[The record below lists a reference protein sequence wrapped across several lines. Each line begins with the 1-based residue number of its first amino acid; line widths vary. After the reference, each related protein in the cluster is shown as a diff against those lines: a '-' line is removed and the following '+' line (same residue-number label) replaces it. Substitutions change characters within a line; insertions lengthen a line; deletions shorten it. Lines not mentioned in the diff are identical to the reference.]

1 MDAFFRT
8 PLLIWSPGR
17 IEPGVDD
24 TLGSQIDLAP
34 TVLQLLQLE
43 ATHAFQ
49 GISLLTDVAAEKRVV
64 LMGNENAWSIRSAA
78 TRCYATGQACFA
90 NMPPYCPTGY
100 TPTFTG
106 HRCFSYAGDIL
117 TEPDGFDVNAQPA
130 VERDDANL
138 LLARGHRLIDN
149 NSYLLLH
156 DALFPDELRSAAAL
170 KTRP

>member
-1 MDAFFRT
+1 MWFNASLTTRERGPWFKNTIFLFLGDHSIWIFPENGKRDLSAEEKVDAFFRT

-90 NMPPYCPTGY
+90 RG
-100 TPTFTG
+100 
-106 HRCFSYAGDIL
+106 I
-117 TEPDGFDVNAQPA
+117 TESGV
-130 VERDDANL
+130 
-138 LLARGHRLIDN
+138 
-149 NSYLLLH
+149 
-156 DALFPDELRSAAAL
+156 
-170 KTRP
+170 